1 MARPRAAHEYVMDG
15 VTALVAGLRTRAVLS
30 RQVAGAFALHVPVPR
45 SPLH

>member
-1 MARPRAAHEYVMDG
+1 VALPRAAHEYVRDG

-30 RQVAGAFALHVPVPR
+30 RQVTGAIALHVSTPH